1 MNQGPTITQQGNTLI
16 NLSMEQGC
24 ILFLQI
30 PLKTMMKLI
39 VFEDVLHC
47 LIAMQNRGKTY
58 KIPLLAKRAL
68 DEIPCYKSTK
78 QVHANYRKFEWSMQ
92 YEVVKCVVL

>member
-30 PLKTMMKLI
+30 PLNTMTKLI
-39 VFEDVLHC
+39 VFEGVLHC
-47 LIAMQNRGKTY
+47 LIAAMQNREKH
-58 KIPLLAKRAL
+58 L
-68 DEIPCYKSTK
+68 KSHSWPRGPWMRSPVTNQPSK
-78 QVHANYRKFEWSMQ
+78 YMQ
-92 YEVVKCVVL
+92 IIENLNGARNMK

>member
-16 NLSMEQGC
+16 NLSMEKGC

-30 PLKTMMKLI
+30 PLKFMTKLI
-39 VFEDVLHC
+39 VFKDVLNY
-47 LIAMQNRGKTY
+47 LIAMKNRGKTY
-58 KIPLLAKRAL
+58 KIPLLAKRTL

-78 QVHANYRKFEWSMQ
+78 QVHANYRKFEWSTQ
-92 YEVVKCVVL
+92 YEVVKSFVL